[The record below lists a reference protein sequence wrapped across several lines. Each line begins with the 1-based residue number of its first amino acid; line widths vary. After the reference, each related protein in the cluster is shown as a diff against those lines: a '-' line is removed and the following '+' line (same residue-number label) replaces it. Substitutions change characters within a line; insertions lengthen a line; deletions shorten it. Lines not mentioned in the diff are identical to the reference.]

1 MYIGAYFEMY
11 ISLQILVN
19 NSNSSAEQN
28 GYCFCPQGS
37 AGKAQTLGRRCEE
50 GCDKLSTRKSE
61 VIYHPAKK
69 PPLSNVGLKF
79 IPDVRH
85 LRRKRCNGEL
95 RGKKITRKTT
105 LSSEVWRGLI
115 EGFLYP
121 FCPTSRLYVEL
132 SFYNLFK

>member
-1 MYIGAYFEMY
+1 MLFLPYISVHIFEMY

-19 NSNSSAEQN
+19 NSHSSAEQN
-28 GYCFCPQGS
+28 GHCFCPQGS

-95 RGKKITRKTT
+95 MGKKK
-105 LSSEVWRGLI
+105 SQG
-115 EGFLYP
+115 
-121 FCPTSRLYVEL
+121 RLPCHLRYGVG
-132 SFYNLFK
+132 